1 MDTQQYTYYAFISY
15 QRKDEKWA
23 KWLQRKLENYKLPVA
38 NAKDASD
45 NKLKYIPPCIRDKTD
60 LTAGPLPDALK
71 EALNQSR
78 FLIVISS
85 PNAMLLTNI
94 RAMPREAGLV
104 SPHN

>member
-23 KWLQRKLENYKLPVA
+23 KWLQRKLENYKLPVV

-45 NKLKYIPPCIRDKTD
+45 KKSKYIRPVFRDKTD

-71 EALNQSR
+71 EALFRLLSMVSHILMTSPKNASR
-78 FLIVISS
+78 I
-85 PNAMLLTNI
+85 
-94 RAMPREAGLV
+94 
-104 SPHN
+104 H